1 MRITRLNRSGLYYT
15 PAEPDKAVA
24 KLDETL
30 MVRID
35 HWHTRCLILVLAR
48 LPASYKKKAF
58 RSIVL
63 QKYLNL
69 LINNWHC
76 ATMQLDT
83 CITTQEM
90 VLMDFKEKNKAT
102 TDLSNATTESISVNK
117 NDVDDFLSFL
127 ASEETYLDTGLGAF
141 HTDNHG
147 NW

>member
-1 MRITRLNRSGLYYT
+1 
-15 PAEPDKAVA
+15 
-24 KLDETL
+24 
-30 MVRID
+30 
-35 HWHTRCLILVLAR
+35 
-48 LPASYKKKAF
+48 
-58 RSIVL
+58 
-63 QKYLNL
+63 
-69 LINNWHC
+69 
-76 ATMQLDT
+76 MQLDT